1 MKIYSAETLE
11 LEREVRF
18 FDHEIAEES
27 KLQELNRNYPLV
39 SDGKRLFAVLTRF
52 KKTEHVV
59 KQEMKKYFDKAF

>member
-1 MKIYSAETLE
+1 M
-11 LEREVRF
+11 RF